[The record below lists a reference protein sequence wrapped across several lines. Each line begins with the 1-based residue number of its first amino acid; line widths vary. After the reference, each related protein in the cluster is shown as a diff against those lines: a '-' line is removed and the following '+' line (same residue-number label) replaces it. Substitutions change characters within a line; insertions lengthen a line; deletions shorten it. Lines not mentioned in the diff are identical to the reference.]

1 MCKFKKIPHDNS
13 TSVPYVRADPALLKE
28 AARITKEKHQKPLK
42 TIQMMLDDSINAP
55 NAKQSRYKV
64 YRDTKKPTQH
74 RGRGAERFKR
84 VKTAKIT
91 CHLISRSR

>member
-1 MCKFKKIPHDNS
+1 
-13 TSVPYVRADPALLKE
+13 
-28 AARITKEKHQKPLK
+28 
-42 TIQMMLDDSINAP
+42 MMLDDSINAP